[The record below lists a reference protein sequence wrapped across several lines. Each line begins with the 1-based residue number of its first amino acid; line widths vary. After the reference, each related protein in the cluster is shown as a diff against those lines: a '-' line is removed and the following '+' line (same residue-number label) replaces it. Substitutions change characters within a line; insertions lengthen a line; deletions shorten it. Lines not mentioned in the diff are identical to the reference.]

1 MGLSANLEALIKKY
15 NISQNQLA
23 ISIGVSAATVSRWI
37 SSNMGIRASS
47 VRQICDVYGLV
58 PDDIISDT
66 HGLAN
71 KVYGD
76 GVVRPSVPLVSA
88 QTASGYFDATKGDP
102 SLGRV
107 EVTGSIAEKHPHAF
121 ALPVEDK
128 AMNLVIPASSYAIV
142 DPDVEPTNLSTV
154 AVEVEEIPGAT
165 LRRMLK
171 GKSTIVL
178 TSESTD
184 LYDDIVV
191 TEGGRRVRVL
201 GTVVWYQPARPLA

>member
-58 PDDIISDT
+58 PDDILSDT

-71 KVYGD
+71 KVDGD
-76 GVVRPSVPLVSA
+76 GVVRPGVPLVSA
-88 QTASGYFDATKGDP
+88 RAVGEYLDAAKGDFA
-102 SLGRV
+102 LGRV
-107 EVTGSIAEKHPHAF
+107 EVTSSIAEKHPRAF

-142 DPDVEPTNLSTV
+142 DPDMEPANLSTV

-171 GKSTIVL
+171 GKSTMVL

-184 LYDDIVV
+184 SYDDIVA
-191 TEGGRRVRVL
+191 TEGGRHVRVL